1 MLHVNSLSDAVARA
15 SLNRSRLLVLPNERV
30 GNTVYPCLNVNR
42 ELSELLVSI
51 SRQERVKSSKQLLDQ
66 LIIASPGDVV
76 LLIGLEILFDRSLAV
91 EPLRLL
97 KSCAINKT
105 LLVCW
110 PGDITN
116 SGLSYASPSHPE
128 HRTYKASD
136 LSDVIFLTA
145 DAQLH

>member
-1 MLHVNSLSDAVARA
+1 MLYMNSLSDAVARA
-15 SLNRSRLLVLPNERV
+15 SFNRFRLLVLTNEQAEHV
-30 GNTVYPCLNVNR
+30 SLPSLNINR

-91 EPLRLL
+91 DPLRLL

-128 HRTYKASD
+128 HRTYKASE